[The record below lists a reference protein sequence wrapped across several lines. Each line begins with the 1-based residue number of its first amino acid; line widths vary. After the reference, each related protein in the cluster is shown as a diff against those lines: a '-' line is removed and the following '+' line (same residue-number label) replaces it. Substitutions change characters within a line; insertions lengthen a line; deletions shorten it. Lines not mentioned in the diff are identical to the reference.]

1 MGMLLAASNCP
12 LLAIFQPMVRF
23 HLPFARR
30 DETVYR
36 VLSMYAL
43 AQYVHNQQ
51 GEDVDVDLEAL
62 ADMYREIQVVNRS
75 LASRLRTAA
84 TTDAPT
90 NAIAILDTFAQIIPC
105 VIEDSLT
112 DLEELFEPYLRKCTR
127 HVRTLHVQIPR
138 GCWRQFLQGGFFRLF
153 PGRVLRSMKFRASKR
168 PVGRSVIHLPSRLR
182 GRLPVGIPR
191 RCRVVST

>member
-127 HVRTLHVQIPR
+127 HVRTLHVHRAAQEPR
-138 GCWRQFLQGGFFRLF
+138 DGESEEPPPLAEWTRRRRLTVSLRQ
-153 PGRVLRSMKFRASKR
+153 
-168 PVGRSVIHLPSRLR
+168 
-182 GRLPVGIPR
+182 
-191 RCRVVST
+191 RCSD